1 MDAEVGHA
9 VVVLCTEVELGADAH
24 TGRARGCVKQHG
36 KLVCDERVGTAGSG
50 SHVQHTLPHLVVVVG
65 SDPVAVLEQLLE
77 LCGWRIQH
85 QGGHTINRSGAGRQS
100 SPAPFALAAGHHDH
114 RAAVGSARMNRLPR
128 SRALVFGGR
137 LGLLAL
143 AFTLAFPAAAQAH
156 GIVGRADLPIPV
168 WLFSWAAAIVLV
180 VSFVALSALWMTPQL
195 QQQHRRRLFRL
206 PAAAEWFASL
216 VGIALFA
223 LVVYSGFAGAQVE
236 PANFSV
242 TFIYVIF
249 WVGLPVLSV
258 LFGDVFRAFSP
269 WRTCARAVVA
279 LVGVLRGAT
288 ARGAARGGAA
298 SGGGEAGAREPL
310 LRYSR
315 RLGMWP
321 AVAGLVGFGWME
333 LVYVLPDRDQPST
346 LAALSVAYFAAMLLG
361 MGLFGVEEWNDRG
374 DGFAAYFQLFS
385 RLSALTRDEEGYVCL
400 RRPLSGLTDL
410 PLRRGT
416 VALICTIIGTTT
428 FDGLSNGGL
437 WRQNELSLQTPF
449 SDLGFH
455 QIPAIELTY
464 SAGLVLCIL
473 LIAGIYRLGIVGV
486 ASVSDRYSRDELTRT
501 FAHTLVPV
509 AFAYVLAHY
518 FSLLIWQG
526 QAIGYL
532 ASDPLGNGANI
543 LGTSAY
549 QINYRIISYAAIWY
563 VQVAALL
570 AGHVGGL
577 ILSHDRALV
586 LYREPEDAVRSQYWM
601 LAVMVAFTSFGLWLL
616 SAVGT

>member
-1 MDAEVGHA
+1 M
-9 VVVLCTEVELGADAH
+9 
-24 TGRARGCVKQHG
+24 RR
-36 KLVCDERVGTAGSG
+36 
-50 SHVQHTLPHLVVVVG
+50 
-65 SDPVAVLEQLLE
+65 
-77 LCGWRIQH
+77 
-85 QGGHTINRSGAGRQS
+85 
-100 SPAPFALAAGHHDH
+100 LA
-114 RAAVGSARMNRLPR
+114 R
-128 SRALVFGGR
+128 SRALPLAGGIAA
-137 LGLLAL
+137 LAL
-143 AFTLAFPAAAQAH
+143 AFPAVASAH

-180 VSFVALSALWMTPQL
+180 VSFVALSALWMTPRL
-195 QQQHRRRLFRL
+195 QQQHLRRLFRL
-206 PAAAEWFASL
+206 PAVVEWLASL
-216 VGIALFA
+216 VGLALFA
-223 LVVYSGFAGAQVE
+223 VVLYSGFAGAQVAI
-236 PANFSV
+236 ANFSV
-242 TFIYVIF
+242 TFIYVVF
-249 WVGLPVLSV
+249 WVGLPILSV
-258 LFGDVFRAFSP
+258 LLGDIFRAFSP
-269 WRTCARAVVA
+269 WRTCARLAVA
-279 LVGVLRGAT
+279 L
-288 ARGAARGGAA
+288 GGALRA
-298 SGGGEAGAREPL
+298 AKVDPP
-310 LRYSR
+310 LRYPR

-321 AVAGLVGFGWME
+321 AVAGLVGFGWLE

-346 LAALSVAYFAAMLLG
+346 LAALSLAYFLAMVLG
-361 MGLFGVEEWNDRG
+361 MLLFGVEEWNDRA
-374 DGFAAYFQLFS
+374 DGFAAYFGLLS
-385 RLSALTRDEEGYVCL
+385 RLSALTRDTQGYVCL

-437 WRQNELSLQTPF
+437 WRQNELSLQSPF

-455 QIPAIELTY
+455 QVPAIELTY

-473 LIAGIYRLGIVGV
+473 LIAGIYRLGIIGV
-486 ASVSDRYSRDELTRT
+486 ASVSSRYDRDELTRT

-509 AFAYVLAHY
+509 AFAYVVAHY

-543 LGTSAY
+543 FGTSTY
-549 QINYRIISYAAIWY
+549 QINYQIISYAAIWY

-570 AGHVGGL
+570 TGHVGGL

-586 LYREPEDAVRSQYWM
+586 LYREPQDAVRSQYWM

>member
-1 MDAEVGHA
+1 MRRLARCRP
-9 VVVLCTEVELGADAH
+9 LLLGA
-24 TGRARGCVKQHG
+24 VPS
-36 KLVCDERVGTAGSG
+36 V
-50 SHVQHTLPHLVVVVG
+50 
-65 SDPVAVLEQLLE
+65 
-77 LCGWRIQH
+77 
-85 QGGHTINRSGAGRQS
+85 
-100 SPAPFALAAGHHDH
+100 
-114 RAAVGSARMNRLPR
+114 
-128 SRALVFGGR
+128 
-137 LGLLAL
+137 LAL
-143 AFTLAFPAAAQAH
+143 AFPATASAH

-195 QQQHRRRLFRL
+195 QEQRQRRLLQL
-206 PAAAEWFASL
+206 PAVAEWLAGL
-216 VGIALFA
+216 VGVALFA
-223 LVVYSGFAGAQVE
+223 LVLYSGFAGAQVAL
-236 PANFSV
+236 ANFSV
-242 TFIYVIF
+242 TFIYVVF
-249 WVGLPVLSV
+249 WVGLPALSV

-279 LVGVLRGAT
+279 LF
-288 ARGAARGGAA
+288 GAARGRALA
-298 SGGGEAGAREPL
+298 PP
-310 LRYSR
+310 LRYPR
-315 RLGMWP
+315 WLGMWP
-321 AVAGLVGFGWME
+321 AVAGLVGFGWLE

-346 LAALSVAYFAAMLLG
+346 LAALSLAYFVAMAIG
-361 MGLFGVEEWNDRG
+361 MGLFGVDEWSERA
-374 DGFAAYFQLFS
+374 DGFGAYFGLLS
-385 RLSALTRDEEGYVCL
+385 RISAITRDDDRYICL

-437 WRQNELSLQTPF
+437 WRQNELSLQSPF

-464 SAGLVLCIL
+464 SVGLVLCIL

-543 LGTSAY
+543 FGTSSY
-549 QINYRIISYAAIWY
+549 QINYQIISYAAIWY

-570 AGHVGGL
+570 AGHIGGL
-577 ILSHDRALV
+577 ILAHDRALV
-586 LYREPEDAVRSQYWM
+586 LYREPADAVRSQYWM